1 MMINWSET
9 RAFECEFDDEVWSK
23 YWERWKFKTELDESL
38 NNCEFWNNSKSL
50 SRLDTCTIIIGNIVI
65 AKGEVGNPDIH
76 RKHHQNYHHWKYQ
89 HCDHPETG
97 RLSTCT
103 PSASDYKPPALPWTL
118 KTGDFSPSPTFR
130 YSKTAPSLERW
141 RQVTFLSFPTFLY
154 GKTWTLKTG
163 DFLTFSNFSI

>member
-1 MMINWSET
+1 MMITGLKSGLLNEPRFPRNYILTTSIRDSFLLLLCNGLTHIYDDNWSET

-65 AKGEVGNPDIH
+65 AMGEVGNPDIH

-118 KTGDFSPSPTFR
+118 KTGDFFTF
-130 YSKTAPSLERW
+130 T
-141 RQVTFLSFPTFLY
+141 
-154 GKTWTLKTG
+154 
-163 DFLTFSNFSI
+163 NFSI